1 MPILVSC
8 PSCSREWTGTVQ
20 AHCTICHEHFS
31 TVANFDT
38 HRPGPRRKDG
48 TPSCGKPADI
58 TRRKR
63 DGSVVPML
71 KSVSTVHGP
80 LWVSWSDDV
89 RHDAEEEA
97 S

>member
-48 TPSCGKPADI
+48 TPTCGKPAEL
-58 TRRKR
+58 TRQKR
-63 DGSVVPML
+63 DGTVVPML
-71 KSVSTVHGP
+71 KPVSTVHGP

-89 RHDAEEEA
+89 RHTEEDDVA
-97 S
+97 